1 MKILIVSDCPTHPT
15 DAGNRWWIMTQVKM
29 LKRLGNEIHF
39 LYVNE
44 MPIKQDASPYVE
56 ALEKTRLYWGNYFHL
71 FSIGKFFKIK
81 KLIVKYFRKSFGNNY
96 WGLDDQ
102 YPNGLAE
109 MVNELDKKYH
119 FDACIINYYYFSKLF
134 ERISIP
140 KKAIATHDAFAYK
153 NLKIGHPILCIT
165 ADTEGRAMQRC
176 PHIFALQE
184 QEAAYFQILSPNS
197 KVYNLFGNFEYH
209 PQPIIG
215 NHKLLFLSGNN
226 EFNQNGIKW
235 FLNEVF
241 PPIRKSIPDVELI
254 VGGGI
259 CKVLPSLGDIEG
271 VTALGYI
278 DNPEDFYRIADVA
291 INPVY
296 QGTGLKIKTF
306 EAISYDKIT
315 IVHPHSMDGIYD
327 KNNAPLFASERP
339 EKWVEF
345 LQDLWNEPSK
355 LVSIKN
361 KNKNY
366 LARMNDFILSE
377 YQKFLNS

>member
-1 MKILIVSDCPTHPT
+1 M
-15 DAGNRWWIMTQVKM
+15 
-29 LKRLGNEIHF
+29 
-39 LYVNE
+39 
-44 MPIKQDASPYVE
+44 
-56 ALEKTRLYWGNYFHL
+56 
-71 FSIGKFFKIK
+71 
-81 KLIVKYFRKSFGNNY
+81 
-96 WGLDDQ
+96 
-102 YPNGLAE
+102 
-109 MVNELDKKYH
+109 
-119 FDACIINYYYFSKLF
+119 
-134 ERISIP
+134 
-140 KKAIATHDAFAYK
+140 
-153 NLKIGHPILCIT
+153 
-165 ADTEGRAMQRC
+165 
-176 PHIFALQE
+176 
-184 QEAAYFQILSPNS
+184 
-197 KVYNLFGNFEYH
+197 
-209 PQPIIG
+209 
-215 NHKLLFLSGNN
+215 
-226 EFNQNGIKW
+226 
-235 FLNEVF
+235 
-241 PPIRKSIPDVELI
+241 
-254 VGGGI
+254 
-259 CKVLPSLGDIEG
+259 GDIEG

-361 KNKNY
+361 RNKNY